1 MKLQEQLNALRHD
14 NAELR
19 RSLSDSTKTITS
31 LNDTIRHLTELI
43 QSLNDKN
50 EQQLQQI
57 QELQD
62 LVRELRERLN
72 KNSRNSSKPPSTD
85 GYEKPSPTSLR
96 GKSGKK
102 QGGQKG
108 HDGTCLSAICEPDK
122 VETHMPSGCAG
133 CPYYVECKGRACIT
147 EKRTV
152 IDANVNVEITEH
164 QVVEIDCP
172 LKKEKLRG
180 SFPLDVRGPIQY
192 GENLQALVV
201 ALNTVGALS
210 ICRTHEILGNVFNI
224 PLSTGVISN
233 IVHRCAESVTETVD
247 AIAEK
252 IKGLALTHFD
262 ETGTRVEGKL
272 QWVHNASDARYT
284 HLDLSPKRGSA
295 GMDEIGIL
303 PEFCGIAVH
312 DCWAPYWKYPE
323 VTHAVCNAHILRE
336 LTGILQNHPE
346 QTWASDFRDFLSEMK
361 RIRDRAAAK
370 GKETLSK
377 YYYHK
382 FGQRYDDI
390 IAAGLEMNP
399 LPESIGKKRGRRKKG
414 KIRALIER
422 LQKHKG
428 AVCLF
433 IYNFAVPFTNN
444 QAEQDIRIIKVKNK
458 VCGCFRTESG
468 ARDYL
473 KIMSYVGT
481 AKKNNVNVHEAIR
494 QAVIGDIQW
503 ALDCGI

>member
-210 ICRTHEILGNVFNI
+210 ICRTHSVSS
-224 PLSTGVISN
+224 ST
-233 IVHRCAESVTETVD
+233 
-247 AIAEK
+247 
-252 IKGLALTHFD
+252 
-262 ETGTRVEGKL
+262 
-272 QWVHNASDARYT
+272 
-284 HLDLSPKRGSA
+284 
-295 GMDEIGIL
+295 
-303 PEFCGIAVH
+303 
-312 DCWAPYWKYPE
+312 
-323 VTHAVCNAHILRE
+323 
-336 LTGILQNHPE
+336 
-346 QTWASDFRDFLSEMK
+346 
-361 RIRDRAAAK
+361 
-370 GKETLSK
+370 
-377 YYYHK
+377 
-382 FGQRYDDI
+382 
-390 IAAGLEMNP
+390 
-399 LPESIGKKRGRRKKG
+399 
-414 KIRALIER
+414 
-422 LQKHKG
+422 
-428 AVCLF
+428 
-433 IYNFAVPFTNN
+433 
-444 QAEQDIRIIKVKNK
+444 
-458 VCGCFRTESG
+458 
-468 ARDYL
+468 
-473 KIMSYVGT
+473 
-481 AKKNNVNVHEAIR
+481 
-494 QAVIGDIQW
+494 
-503 ALDCGI
+503 